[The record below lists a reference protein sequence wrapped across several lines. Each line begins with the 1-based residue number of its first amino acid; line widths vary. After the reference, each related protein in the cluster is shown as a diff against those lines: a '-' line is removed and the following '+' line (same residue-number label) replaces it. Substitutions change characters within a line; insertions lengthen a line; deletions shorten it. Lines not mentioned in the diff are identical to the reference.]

1 MSKISIISPKG
12 KKLSLSWEIYVGR
25 KTSANCLSLVQQVLP
40 LIFVASRTPLE
51 QFTAKKDKKIL
62 FRPFT
67 ISYSEEMKGFD
78 CGSLSRCLLYFYYYF
93 YLSIFLSRSFFTR
106 RWE

>member
-25 KTSANCLSLVQQVLP
+25 KKSANCLSLVQQVLR

-62 FRPFT
+62 FRPFN
-67 ISYSEEMKGFD
+67 
-78 CGSLSRCLLYFYYYF
+78 YF
-93 YLSIFLSRSFFTR
+93 IFGRDEGL
-106 RWE
+106 